1 ALAAVLG
8 GTQSLHT
15 NSLDEALGLPTQ
27 QAVQVA
33 LRTQQIIAYESG
45 AADSVDPLGGSYLIE
60 ALTDEIEARAR
71 EYIEQIDAMG
81 GALAAIEHGFINRE
95 IQEAAYRTQQA
106 IERGEQIVVGVNAFT
121 VEEDVPIEILRVD
134 PAIEARQRE
143 RLAKLRASRDNERV
157 AGLLSRLEQAARG
170 SDNLMP
176 LFIECVENDITLG
189 EICGVLRD
197 VFGEHQPQQFI

>member
-1 ALAAVLG
+1 EAG
-8 GTQSLHT
+8 G
-15 NSLDEALGLPTQ
+15 
-27 QAVQVA
+27 
-33 LRTQQIIAYESG
+33 
-45 AADSVDPLGGSYLIE
+45 ADSVEPLGGSYLIE

-121 VEEDVPIEILRVD
+121 VEEDVPSEILRVERV
-134 PAIEARQRE
+134 IEARQRE

-157 AGLLSRLEQAARG
+157 AGLLSRLE
-170 SDNLMP
+170 
-176 LFIECVENDITLG
+176 
-189 EICGVLRD
+189 
-197 VFGEHQPQQFI
+197 